1 MQVALKGG
9 RQEPEGRRR
18 PAANATWLVLSA
30 NAMCAAIC
38 LKKTLARVGFEL
50 PAPTR
55 RGAWRLWSNTPAS
68 TRSNEPP
75 RARTRRV
82 RVKTRVGAGGLF
94 LVSAACPTCNR
105 TTDAATGTYL
115 SPCTHLAPCPSRGQ
129 PLQGQASSSARPPS
143 GHAAPCRAAAAE
155 MWTARPDAQVL
166 RMDRV
171 PGWAVCPSTGWGRT
185 QGLGILY
192 IIVRA
197 RARAGLRLRHE
208 ARAHCSTTSPLA
220 LTDRS
225 MPSEGSH
232 TVTIRCP
239 ATRSAS
245 ACSGRFA
252 PGRLHDSGVAGGAS
266 SATSGGGGAY
276 TVGSCRC
283 VSFSR
288 SSAFRSLRAFF
299 SFFSVFS
306 FFSLFSFLALRFSC
320 LRSFLRSRFRRSRP
334 ELLLLLLL
342 LVSSSSR
349 LLRFWCFCLWRSA
362 SGRVSLLTAL
372 VVSPQQSRF
381 LWSTTIAID
390 ARRLATENLARRV
403 G

>member
-1 MQVALKGG
+1 MLRRELISPRVRTWPRVPLGASRCRAK
-9 RQEPEGRRR
+9 RPRRPGRRR
-18 PAANATWLVLSA
+18 DMPRLVVLQLPRCGPRDLTHKCCGWTVCLGGP
-30 NAMCAAIC
+30 CA
-38 LKKTLARVGFEL
+38 
-50 PAPTR
+50 
-55 RGAWRLWSNTPAS
+55 
-68 TRSNEPP
+68 PP
-75 RARTRRV
+75 QD
-82 RVKTRVGAGGLF
+82 G
-94 LVSAACPTCNR
+94 
-105 TTDAATGTYL
+105 
-115 SPCTHLAPCPSRGQ
+115 
-129 PLQGQASSSARPPS
+129 
-143 GHAAPCRAAAAE
+143 
-155 MWTARPDAQVL
+155 
-166 RMDRV
+166 
-171 PGWAVCPSTGWGRT
+171 GRT

-390 ARRLATENLARRV
+390 ARRLATEKTWRAVLARV
-403 G
+403 HG

>member
-1 MQVALKGG
+1 
-9 RQEPEGRRR
+9 
-18 PAANATWLVLSA
+18 
-30 NAMCAAIC
+30 
-38 LKKTLARVGFEL
+38 
-50 PAPTR
+50 
-55 RGAWRLWSNTPAS
+55 
-68 TRSNEPP
+68 
-75 RARTRRV
+75 
-82 RVKTRVGAGGLF
+82 
-94 LVSAACPTCNR
+94 
-105 TTDAATGTYL
+105 
-115 SPCTHLAPCPSRGQ
+115 
-129 PLQGQASSSARPPS
+129 
-143 GHAAPCRAAAAE
+143 

-266 SATSGGGGAY
+266 SATTSGGGGAY

-381 LWSTTIAID
+381 LWSTIAID
-390 ARRLATENLARRV
+390 ARRLATETWRAVLARVTVSEIYLASIRCRPH
-403 G
+403 GLKSATRICCRGLRTRCGEHPQHIYLPPAFNTPRQRAQPAFAPRDLR